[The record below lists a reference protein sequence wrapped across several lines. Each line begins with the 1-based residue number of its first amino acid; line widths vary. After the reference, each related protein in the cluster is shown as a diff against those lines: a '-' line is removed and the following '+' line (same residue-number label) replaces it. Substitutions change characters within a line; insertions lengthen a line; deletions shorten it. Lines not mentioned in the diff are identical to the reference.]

1 MHQVLIVD
9 DERPVQ
15 IAIKKL
21 GDWDKYHIDK
31 TYYAENGREALILI
45 NEVRPS
51 IVFLDINM
59 PIMSG
64 IELMQKAESVKA
76 NCRFIVISG
85 YDDFNYAQ
93 KSVRYG
99 ASDYLLKPV
108 VKSELNSAI
117 ERVMKAL
124 YPGENFDEASG
135 NSELSAEAVV
145 EIIKA
150 AIENNYADSLR
161 LQDFADKYFFSKEYL
176 SRLFKTINGVGIS
189 EYLTEVRMKRAGEL
203 LKDEEIKI
211 TDIAQR
217 VGYPD
222 KNYFSKAFHGYYKMT
237 PSEYRKANGA

>member
-21 GDWDKYHIDK
+21 GEWDRFNIDK
-31 TYYAENGREALILI
+31 TYYAENGREALMIM
-45 NEVRPS
+45 NEVRPA
-51 IVFLDINM
+51 IVFVDINM

-64 IELMQKAESVKA
+64 IELMKKAGETNM

-93 KSVRYG
+93 KSIRYG

-117 ERVMKAL
+117 ERVMREL
-124 YPGENFDEASG
+124 YPKEVFNDTNHSSDFT
-135 NSELSAEAVV
+135 AEEVV
-145 EIIKA
+145 EIIKTT
-150 AIENNYADSLR
+150 IENNYSDNIR

-176 SRLFKTINGVGIS
+176 SRLFKSVNGIGIS
-189 EYLTEVRMKRAGEL
+189 EYLTEVRMKRACEL
-203 LKDEEIKI
+203 LKQQDIKI

-222 KNYFSKAFHGYYKMT
+222 KNYFSKAFHSYYNMT
-237 PSEYRKANGA
+237 PSAYRKEMI